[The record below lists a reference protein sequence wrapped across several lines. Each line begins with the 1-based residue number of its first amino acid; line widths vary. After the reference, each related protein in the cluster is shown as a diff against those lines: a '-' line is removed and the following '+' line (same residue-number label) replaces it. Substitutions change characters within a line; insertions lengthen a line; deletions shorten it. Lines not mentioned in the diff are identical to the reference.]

1 MKIESDDYEVINRY
15 AGSDRSWHD
24 RVSTRAGVE
33 KVLAFSATII
43 SSAIVAARYESRCV
57 PRQGDNH
64 G

>member
-24 RVSTRAGVE
+24 RVSTRAGVSKHIALA
-33 KVLAFSATII
+33 KVAVSM
-43 SSAIVAARYESRCV
+43 AIVAARYESKV
-57 PRQGDNH
+57 EPRKGDNH